1 MTDARPFTV
10 VCVADDSRSTER
22 VDLVENTF
30 VAFVMAEN
38 VSEAMAAGQVQA
50 AESGLGP
57 NEPID
62 WAVVREYLCRLRH
75 GRECIGGDGGGTG
88 SGSREWLRTERAN

>member
-38 VSEAMAAGQVQA
+38 VSEAMAAGQVHPMVAMITARFLGVLGVSHLGGYDTKSAMRGWDMLMWRQFRRR
-50 AESGLGP
+50 SGL
-57 NEPID
+57 
-62 WAVVREYLCRLRH
+62 AARQ
-75 GRECIGGDGGGTG
+75 
-88 SGSREWLRTERAN
+88 

>member
-1 MTDARPFTV
+1 MRADTIS
-10 VCVADDSRSTER
+10 VASPRNSGRHRRAPER

-62 WAVVREYLCRLRH
+62 WALVFMVERH
-75 GRECIGGDGGGTG
+75 HRNVNDDKDD
-88 SGSREWLRTERAN
+88 S

>member
-22 VDLVENTF
+22 ADFVENTF

-50 AESGLGP
+50 AESGF
-57 NEPID
+57 
-62 WAVVREYLCRLRH
+62 
-75 GRECIGGDGGGTG
+75 
-88 SGSREWLRTERAN
+88 RTERANRLGGGLYGRRASSQRKR

>member
-1 MTDARPFTV
+1 MTDGRPLTV

-38 VSEAMAAGQVQA
+38 VSEAMAAGDRTVGVRRARVLITRSRA
-50 AESGLGP
+50 AQWPLP
-57 NEPID
+57 
-62 WAVVREYLCRLRH
+62 VLR
-75 GRECIGGDGGGTG
+75 G
-88 SGSREWLRTERAN
+88 